1 MESSARAPH
10 GPAGGNTRF
19 DGESVRRILQR
30 AAVEQHR
37 LDTELTDT
45 YSRAELEEMAAE
57 ARISQAAL
65 RAALAA
71 DADGHSRESGGRVQ
85 DRMAPGYARLLGR
98 WSPSLTRAALAAA
111 ACVTVVALLSLFPV
125 AAAVLFWTTVIA
137 FVLILLGASPF

>member
-1 MESSARAPH
+1 MEPSARAPH
-10 GPAGGNTRF
+10 APAGGDTRF
-19 DGESVRRILQR
+19 DGDSVRRILKR

-71 DADGHSRESGGRVQ
+71 DAGDSRESGGRVQ
-85 DRMAPGYARLLGR
+85 DRIAHGYTRLLGR
-98 WSPSLTRAALAAA
+98 WPPSLTRAALATA
-111 ACVTVVALLSLFPV
+111 ACVTVVALLTLFPA

-137 FVLILLGASPF
+137 SVLILLGASPV